1 VAKQK
6 LRQTEI
12 ATESGFSFG
21 GGGGFLRFR
30 LVRGVLFP
38 VIIHFEAIT

>member
-6 LRQTEI
+6 LRQTKI
-12 ATESGFSFG
+12 ATESGFSF